1 MGRQATLQE
10 STRTSSLQRENTP
23 TSTTAVEGEGESEPE
38 EEFKINTE
46 WSASP
51 TSELIAAHIDTAK
64 AREVSS
70 TPLKFHGQIRALW
83 EYDKMIQRSDVDVK
97 QFRYQILPPPSI

>member
-10 STRTSSLQRENTP
+10 STRTSSSKREKTP
-23 TSTTAVEGEGESEPE
+23 TSTPAEEGEGESEPE

-51 TSELIAAHIDTAK
+51 TSELIAVHIDAAK
-64 AREVSS
+64 AREVLS
-70 TPLKFHGQIRALW
+70 TPLKFHDQ
-83 EYDKMIQRSDVDVK
+83 KN
-97 QFRYQILPPPSI
+97 